1 MNVTRSWTRTEGSG
15 GTLADTAAAQASF
28 TAPVTAED
36 ETHTLRLTVTGRGG
50 SHAAT
55 ADVSVRVA
63 AGPRVDGA
71 AFAGTPLS
79 VSGGRAVYG
88 RGETI
93 EVTLRFDRDVIVD
106 STGGTPSVALTVGVA
121 QRTAEY
127 RRGTGS
133 RQLVF
138 GYTVAVGDTDPNGVD
153 LVANS
158 LALNGGTIA
167 GVSDNGAAALDHA
180 ALVGGAD
187 RQVNGSVTP
196 GTAGICGRHAR
207 GCRQRSWRG
216 CRRTMR
222 PSQPARR

>member
-1 MNVTRSWTRTEGSG
+1 MPIAKAGPEGGIEVVSGGTVTLGDADAENGYDDPWGTNVTRSWSRTEGAG
-15 GTLADTAAAQASF
+15 GTLADNNAAQATF
-28 TAPVTAED
+28 TAPATGAD

-50 SHAAT
+50 SHAGA
-55 ADVSVRVA
+55 ADVTVRVA
-63 AGPRVDGA
+63 AGPRVDGVE
-71 AFAGTPLS
+71 FVGTPRGE
-79 VSGGRAVYG
+79 SGGRAVYG

-106 STGGTPSVALTVGVA
+106 STGGTPSVTLTVGTA

-138 GYTVAVGDTDPNGVD
+138 GYTVASGDSDSNGVD

-167 GVSDNGAAALDHA
+167 GVSDNGAAALGHA
-180 ALVGGAD
+180 ALAGGET
-187 RQVNGSVTP
+187 G
-196 GTAGICGRHAR
+196 G
-207 GCRQRSWRG
+207 
-216 CRRTMR
+216 
-222 PSQPARR
+222 